1 MTVTDD
7 LIDIHPGRQRT
18 ALAAAAL
25 LTVPAFLVRYGGL
38 DASHAIEALVFGLA
52 IVGAAFAISWAAE
65 TAQLDI
71 SAGLAIAILALI
83 AVLPEY
89 AVDFVFTAQGGN
101 SFQQDPACPS
111 ALGLDRES
119 PCDLAL
125 ANMTGAN
132 RLLIGLGWSMVVFIA
147 WYRLR
152 RTRALPAGGRWPGIQ
167 LSRDHSIELGF
178 LWVATLY
185 SLTLPLKSSITLI
198 DTVVL
203 VALFAGYTWR
213 VSRAPAEEPHL
224 VGPARYLGTF
234 PVVSRRLS
242 VIGLF
247 LASGVVI
254 LLFAEPFAHSLQ
266 EAGEQLGINEF
277 LLVQWLAPLASE
289 SPELLVAGLFAWR
302 LNTNAGLGT
311 LVSSK
316 VNQWTLLVGTLPIVF
331 AISSASTH
339 GLPISAVQREELFLT
354 AAQSFFAVAILSN
367 LSLSLR
373 EAGYLFG
380 LFWAQFI
387 VGALVP
393 ESLHAAERIGVGV
406 LYLVL
411 GVAYILRD
419 RRRVPQLVR
428 DAFMSSYA
436 VLGEERLQDALEEA
450 EEEHPSPP
458 HDPPPDSPAEP

>member
-1 MTVTDD
+1 
-7 LIDIHPGRQRT
+7 
-18 ALAAAAL
+18 
-25 LTVPAFLVRYGGL
+25 
-38 DASHAIEALVFGLA
+38 
-52 IVGAAFAISWAAE
+52 
-65 TAQLDI
+65 
-71 SAGLAIAILALI
+71 
-83 AVLPEY
+83 
-89 AVDFVFTAQGGN
+89 
-101 SFQQDPACPS
+101 
-111 ALGLDRES
+111 
-119 PCDLAL
+119 
-125 ANMTGAN
+125 
-132 RLLIGLGWSMVVFIA
+132 
-147 WYRLR
+147 
-152 RTRALPAGGRWPGIQ
+152 
-167 LSRDHSIELGF
+167 
-178 LWVATLY
+178 
-185 SLTLPLKSSITLI
+185 
-198 DTVVL
+198 
-203 VALFAGYTWR
+203 
-213 VSRAPAEEPHL
+213 
-224 VGPARYLGTF
+224 
-234 PVVSRRLS
+234 
-242 VIGLF
+242 
-247 LASGVVI
+247 VI
-254 LLFAEPFAHSLQ
+254 LLFAHPFAESL
-266 EAGEQLGINEF
+266 EAAGLELGINQF
-277 LLVQWLAPLASE
+277 LLIQWLAPLASE
-289 SPELLVAGLFAWR
+289 APELLVAGLFAWR
-302 LNTNAGLGT
+302 LNTNSGLGT

>member
-1 MTVTDD
+1 VTVHED
-7 LIDIHPGRQRT
+7 LLDVHPGRQRT

-25 LTVPAFLVRYGGL
+25 ATVPAFLVRFAGL
-38 DASHAIEALVFGLA
+38 ESSHAVEAVLFGLA

-89 AVDFVFTAQGGN
+89 AVDFVFTSQGGN
-101 SFQQDPACPS
+101 SFQMDPSCPP
-111 ALGLDRES
+111 LPGGGRES

-152 RTRALPAGGRWPGIQ
+152 KTGEMPPGRWEGIE
-167 LSRDHSIELGF
+167 LTRDHSIELGF

-185 SLTLPLKSSITLI
+185 SLTLPLKGSITLI
-198 DTVVL
+198 DTIVL

-224 VGPARYLGTF
+224 VGPARYLGSF
-234 PVVSRRLS
+234 PVATRRAS

-247 LASGVVI
+247 AVSGVVI
-254 LLFAEPFAHSLQ
+254 WLFAHPFAESLV
-266 EAGEQLGINEF
+266 ATGEQLHISEF

-302 LNTNAGLGT
+302 LNTNSGLGT

-331 AISSASTH
+331 AISSASSH

-354 AAQSFFAVAILSN
+354 AAQSFFAVAIMSN
-367 LSLSLR
+367 LTLSLR

-406 LYLVL
+406 LYLLL
-411 GVAYILRD
+411 GLVFILRD

-428 DAFMSSYA
+428 DAFVASYSE
-436 VLGEERLQDALEEA
+436 LGAARLQDALEVA
-450 EEEHPSPP
+450 EEEHPSLP
-458 HDPPPDSPAEP
+458 HEDDPPAEPAR

>member
-1 MTVTDD
+1 VTVHEDE
-7 LIDIHPGRQRT
+7 IDVHPGRQRA

-25 LTVPAFLVRYGGL
+25 ATVPAFLLRFAGL
-38 DASHAIEALVFGLA
+38 DTSHAIEAGLFGLA

-89 AVDFVFTAQGGN
+89 AVDFVFTSQGGN
-101 SFQQDPACPS
+101 SYQLDPACPPMPG
-111 ALGLDRES
+111 AGRES

-132 RLLIGLGWSMVVFIA
+132 RLLIGIGWSMVVFIA

-152 RTRALPAGGRWPGIQ
+152 KTEPRPEGQRWEGIE
-167 LSRDHSIELGF
+167 LTRDHSIELGF

-185 SLTLPLKSSITLI
+185 SLTLPLKGSITLF
-198 DTVVL
+198 DTIVL
-203 VALFAGYTWR
+203 VALFVGYTWR

-234 PVVSRRLS
+234 PVAARRAS

-247 LASGVVI
+247 AASGTVI
-254 LLFAEPFAHSLQ
+254 WLFAHPFAESLV
-266 EAGEQLGINEF
+266 ATGEQLHISEF

-302 LNTNAGLGT
+302 LNTNSGLGT

-316 VNQWTLLVGTLPIVF
+316 VNQWTLLVGTLPLVF
-331 AISSASTH
+331 AIASASTH
-339 GLPISAVQREELFLT
+339 GLPISDVQREELFLT
-354 AAQSFFAVAILSN
+354 AAQSFFAVAIMSN

-373 EAGYLFG
+373 EAGSLFA
-380 LFWAQFI
+380 LFWAQFV

-393 ESLHAAERIGVGV
+393 ESLHGIERVSVGI

-411 GVAYILRD
+411 GIAILARD
-419 RRRVPQLVR
+419 RGRIPLLIR
-428 DAFMSSYA
+428 DAFTASHAELS
-436 VLGEERLQDALEEA
+436 GKRLQDALREA
-450 EEEHPSPP
+450 EEDHPSPP
-458 HDPPPDSPAEP
+458 HDE